1 MEVLRENH
9 VERFE
14 KANAEVRVNQLGV
27 LLYVLTN
34 KFQCFNNFVLRF
46 LVVLLKR
53 ICFFT
58 SFALVVFK
66 KVVLQELLN
75 VIVP

>member
-14 KANAEVRVNQLGV
+14 EANAEVRVNQLGI

-34 KFQCFNNFVLRF
+34 KFQCFNYFVLRF

-53 ICFFT
+53 ISLFT